1 MCWTPDAPTDP
12 VAHNDS
18 IMSNI
23 RTAAG
28 GSALLVAVLVFA
40 LNLRTPITSLPPV
53 MADVATG
60 LGLDQTL
67 AGLLVGI
74 PALCFSVVAPAAS
87 ALIARAGPYSAVT
100 VALVGVIAG
109 TLIRSAGTGTPGVV
123 AAFAGTVL
131 LGCAITVGNV
141 VVPVI
146 IARDFPTRT
155 ALATGLYS
163 STMNLGSVFATSL
176 TAPFAALVGWRG
188 AIASWSLVAAA
199 ALVVWL
205 VTTRTMTDPHVA
217 RATRA
222 PGTSGDDGGAPG
234 ETPADRLV
242 DGPTGTPAPPPAE
255 RPDETWGGVLRRP
268 ITWALAVA
276 FAGQSFSYFA
286 VTGWL
291 PELLRDLLDLSVTT
305 AGNAAAPF
313 QGLAIAGSVLVPL
326 ALAARVPMRGA
337 AVTMGLLW
345 VSLPL
350 GLLLAPQWW
359 LLWVS
364 LAGIAQGG
372 NFVVIFTLVAQRCRT
387 VAQTRRTVAAVQ
399 AIGYAVAAT
408 APAVIGAVHAAS
420 GGWNAALLV
429 LLGSTLALGTAELL
443 ATRRPRHRRA

>member
-1 MCWTPDAPTDP
+1 
-12 VAHNDS
+12 
-18 IMSNI
+18 MSNI

-87 ALIARAGPYSAVT
+87 TLIARAGPYSAVT

-109 TLIRSAGTGTPGVV
+109 TLIRSAGTGTVGVV
-123 AAFAGTVL
+123 AAFAGTVV

-146 IARDFPTRT
+146 IARDFPART

-176 TAPFAALVGWRG
+176 TAPFAALIGWQG
-188 AIASWSLVAAA
+188 AIASWSLVAVV

-205 VTTRTMTDPHVA
+205 VTTR
-217 RATRA
+217 RLGKRA
-222 PGTSGDDGGAPG
+222 PDGGGAATGTPTG
-234 ETPADRLV
+234 TPVETQV
-242 DGPTGTPAPPPAE
+242 DGPTGAPADAPAEPDPRPRAE

-291 PELLRDLLDLSVTT
+291 PELLRDLLDVSVAT

-345 VSLPL
+345 VSLPA

-387 VAQTRRTVAAVQ
+387 IAQTRRTVAAVQ

-420 GGWNAALLV
+420 GGWQAALLV
-429 LLGSTLALGTAELL
+429 MLGSTLALGTAELL
-443 ATRRPRHRRA
+443 ATRRPRHLR

>member
-1 MCWTPDAPTDP
+1 
-12 VAHNDS
+12 
-18 IMSNI
+18 MSNI

-87 ALIARAGPYSAVT
+87 ALIARVGPYSAVT
-100 VALVGVIAG
+100 VALVGVIVG
-109 TLIRSAGTGTPGVV
+109 TLVRSAGTGTAGVV
-123 AAFAGTVL
+123 AAFTGTVV

-176 TAPFAALVGWRG
+176 TAPFAALMGWQG
-188 AIASWSLVAAA
+188 AIASWSVVAMV

-205 VTTRTMTDPHVA
+205 VTTRRLSRRTP
-217 RATRA
+217 
-222 PGTSGDDGGAPG
+222 DGGGHAG
-234 ETPADRLV
+234 TPTGTPVQTQV
-242 DGPTGTPAPPPAE
+242 DGPTGVPADAPAGPVPAPRTE

-268 ITWALAVA
+268 ITWALTVA

-291 PELLRDLLDLSVTT
+291 PELLRELLDVSVTT

-345 VSLPL
+345 ASLPA
-350 GLLLAPQWW
+350 GLLLMPQWW

-372 NFVVIFTLVAQRCRT
+372 NFVVIFTIVAQRCRT

-399 AIGYAVAAT
+399 AFGYAVAAT

-420 GGWNAALLV
+420 GGWTAALLV

-443 ATRRPRHRRA
+443 ATRRPKDMRP

>member
-1 MCWTPDAPTDP
+1 
-12 VAHNDS
+12 
-18 IMSNI
+18 MSNI

-53 MADVATG
+53 MGDVAAG

-87 ALIARAGPYSAVT
+87 TLIARVGPYAAVT

-109 TLIRSAGTGTPGVV
+109 TLIRSAGSGTAGVV
-123 AAFAGTVL
+123 AAFAGTVV
-131 LGCAITVGNV
+131 LGSAITVGNV

-146 IARDFPTRT
+146 IARDFPART

-176 TAPFAALVGWRG
+176 TAPFAALLGWRG
-188 AIASWSLVAAA
+188 AVASWAVVAVV
-199 ALVVWL
+199 ALVVWQ
-205 VTTRTMTDPHVA
+205 VTARRLPDPQARPRTRRPA
-217 RATRA
+217 RGGA
-222 PGTSGDDGGAPG
+222 DDGAAPG
-234 ETPADRLV
+234 ETPAETLV
-242 DGPTGTPAPPPAE
+242 DGPTGTPAPPLVE
-255 RPDETWGGVLRRP
+255 RPEETWGGVLRRP
-268 ITWALAVA
+268 ITWVLTIA

-291 PELLRDLLDLSVTT
+291 PELLRDLLGVSVTT

-337 AVTMGLLW
+337 AVVMGLLW
-345 VSLPL
+345 VSLPA

-359 LLWVS
+359 LVWVS

-372 NFVVIFTLVAQRCRT
+372 NFVVIFTVVAQQCRT

-399 AIGYAVAAT
+399 AFGYAVAAS

-420 GGWNAALLV
+420 DGWTAALLV
-429 LLGSTLALGTAELL
+429 MLGSTLALGTAELV
-443 ATRRPRHRRA
+443 ATRRRAPRP

>member
-1 MCWTPDAPTDP
+1 
-12 VAHNDS
+12 
-18 IMSNI
+18 MSNI
-23 RTAAG
+23 RRAAG

-60 LGLDQTL
+60 LGLDQTV

-74 PALCFSVVAPAAS
+74 PARCFSVVAPAAS
-87 ALIARAGPYSAVT
+87 ALIARVGPYSAVT

-109 TLIRSAGTGTPGVV
+109 TLIRSAGTGTLGVV
-123 AAFAGTVL
+123 AAFTGTVV
-131 LGCAITVGNV
+131 LGSAITVGNV

-146 IARDFPTRT
+146 IARDFPARA

-176 TAPFAALVGWRG
+176 TAPFAALLGWQG
-188 AIASWSLVAAA
+188 AIASWSVVAVV

-205 VTTRTMTDPHVA
+205 VTTRHLTDPHV
-217 RATRA
+217 TRVA
-222 PGTSGDDGGAPG
+222 AV
-234 ETPADRLV
+234 A
-242 DGPTGTPAPPPAE
+242 PAE
-255 RPDETWGGVLRRP
+255 RTGETWGGVLRRP
-268 ITWALAVA
+268 ITWALTVA
-276 FAGQSFSYFA
+276 FAGQSFSYYA

-291 PELLRDLLDLSVTT
+291 PELLRDLLDVSVTT

-326 ALAARVPMRGA
+326 ALATRIPMRGA

-350 GLLLAPQWW
+350 GLLLASEWW

-372 NFVVIFTLVAQRCRT
+372 NFVVIFTIVAQRCRT

-399 AIGYAVAAT
+399 AFGYAVGAT
-408 APAVIGAVHAAS
+408 APTAIGAVHTVA
-420 GGWNAALLV
+420 GGWNAVLLV
-429 LLGSTLALGTAELL
+429 LLGSTLALATAELI
-443 ATRRPRHRRA
+443 ATRRPRRPRPSQEDFHSH

>member
-1 MCWTPDAPTDP
+1 
-12 VAHNDS
+12 
-18 IMSNI
+18 MSNI

-87 ALIARAGPYSAVT
+87 TLIARAGPYSAVT

-109 TLIRSAGTGTPGVV
+109 TLIRSVGTGTPGVV

-146 IARDFPTRT
+146 IARDFPART

-176 TAPFAALVGWRG
+176 TAPFAALVGWQG
-188 AIASWSLVAAA
+188 AVASWSLVAAV

-205 VTTRTMTDPHVA
+205 VTTRRMPDPH
-217 RATRA
+217 ATRA
-222 PGTSGDDGGAPG
+222 A
-234 ETPADRLV
+234 R
-242 DGPTGTPAPPPAE
+242 TPAPPPAE
-255 RPDETWGGVLRRP
+255 RPDETWGGVVRRP

-345 VSLPL
+345 VSLPA

-408 APAVIGAVHAAS
+408 APAVIGAVHAVS

-429 LLGSTLALGTAELL
+429 MLGSTLTLGTAELL
-443 ATRRPRHRRA
+443 ATRRPRHRRS

>member
-1 MCWTPDAPTDP
+1 
-12 VAHNDS
+12 
-18 IMSNI
+18 MSNI

-87 ALIARAGPYSAVT
+87 TLIARAGPYSAVT

-188 AIASWSLVAAA
+188 AVASWSIVAAV

-205 VTTRTMTDPHVA
+205 VTTRRTAEPHVP
-217 RATRA
+217 RTTRT
-222 PGTSGDDGGAPG
+222 PGTPGDDGGTPGDDGGAPG

-255 RPDETWGGVLRRP
+255 RPDETWGGVVRRP

-337 AVTMGLLW
+337 AVTMCLLW
-345 VSLPL
+345 VSLPA
-350 GLLLAPQWW
+350 GLLLVPQWW

-372 NFVVIFTLVAQRCRT
+372 NFVVVFTLVAQRCRT

-399 AIGYAVAAT
+399 AFGYAVAAT

-429 LLGSTLALGTAELL
+429 LLGSTLTLGTAELL
-443 ATRRPRHRRA
+443 ATRRPRHRRG

>member
-1 MCWTPDAPTDP
+1 
-12 VAHNDS
+12 
-18 IMSNI
+18 MSNI
-23 RTAAG
+23 RAAAG

-53 MADVATG
+53 MSDVAAG

-87 ALIARAGPYSAVT
+87 TLIARVGPYAAVT
-100 VALVGVIAG
+100 VALVGVIVG
-109 TLIRSAGTGTPGVV
+109 TLIRSAGSGTVGVV
-123 AAFAGTVL
+123 AAFTGTVV
-131 LGCAITVGNV
+131 LGAAITVGNV

-146 IARDFPTRT
+146 IARDFPART

-163 STMNLGSVFATSL
+163 SVMNLGSVFATSL
-176 TAPFAALVGWRG
+176 TAPLAVLLGWRG
-188 AIASWSLVAAA
+188 AVASWSVVAMV
-199 ALVVWL
+199 ALVVWKI
-205 VTTRTMTDPHVA
+205 TTR
-217 RATRA
+217 
-222 PGTSGDDGGAPG
+222 
-234 ETPADRLV
+234 RLV
-242 DGPTGTPAPPPAE
+242 DRPAALRAPPVAE
-255 RPDETWGGVLRRP
+255 RPEETWAGVLRRP
-268 ITWALAVA
+268 ITWVLTVA

-291 PELLRDLLDLSVTT
+291 PELLRDLLGVSVTT

-337 AVTMGLLW
+337 AVVMALLW
-345 VSLPL
+345 VSLPA

-372 NFVVIFTLVAQRCRT
+372 NFVVIFTVVAQRCKT

-399 AIGYAVAAT
+399 AFGYAVAAS

-420 GGWNAALLV
+420 GGWTAALVV
-429 LLGSTLALGTAELL
+429 LLGSTLALGTAELV
-443 ATRRPRHRRA
+443 ATRRRGSARP

>member
-1 MCWTPDAPTDP
+1 
-12 VAHNDS
+12 
-18 IMSNI
+18 MSNI

-53 MADVATG
+53 LADAATG

-67 AGLLVGI
+67 TGLLVGI

-87 ALIARAGPYSAVT
+87 TLIARVGPYSAVT

-109 TLIRSAGTGTPGVV
+109 TLIRSAGSGTVGVV
-123 AAFAGTVL
+123 AAFTGTVV
-131 LGCAITVGNV
+131 LGAAITVGNV

-163 STMNLGSVFATSL
+163 SVMNLGSVFATSL
-176 TAPFAALVGWRG
+176 TAPFAALLGWQG
-188 AIASWSLVAAA
+188 AVASWSVVAAV
-199 ALVVWL
+199 ALAVWL
-205 VTTRTMTDPHVA
+205 VTTRHLSDTQVTRV
-217 RATRA
+217 TRA
-222 PGTSGDDGGAPG
+222 SDTSLHDGGAR
-234 ETPADRLV
+234 T
-242 DGPTGTPAPPPAE
+242 E
-255 RPDETWGGVLRRP
+255 RPGETWGGVLRRP
-268 ITWALAVA
+268 ITWVLSVA

-291 PELLRDLLDLSVTT
+291 PELLRDLLGVSVTT

-326 ALAARVPMRGA
+326 VLAARVPMRA
-337 AVTMGLLW
+337 AAIAMGLLW
-345 VSLPL
+345 AALPA

-372 NFVVIFTLVAQRCRT
+372 NFVVIFTIVAQRCRT
-387 VAQTRRTVAAVQ
+387 VAQTRRTVATVQ
-399 AIGYAVAAT
+399 TFGYAVAAT

-420 GGWNAALLV
+420 GGWTAALLV
-429 LLGSTLALGTAELL
+429 MFGSTLALGSAELV
-443 ATRRPRHRRA
+443 ATRRPKHRRS

>member
-1 MCWTPDAPTDP
+1 
-12 VAHNDS
+12 
-18 IMSNI
+18 MSNI

-53 MADVATG
+53 MADIATG

-87 ALIARAGPYSAVT
+87 ALISRVGPYAAVT

-109 TLIRSAGTGTPGVV
+109 TLVRSVGTGTPGVV

-131 LGCAITVGNV
+131 LGSAITVGNV

-146 IARDFPTRT
+146 IARDFPTRA

-176 TAPFAALVGWRG
+176 TAPFAALLGWRG
-188 AIASWSLVAAA
+188 AIASWSLVAAV

-205 VTTRTMTDPHVA
+205 VTTRHRPDPQATRV
-217 RATRA
+217 TRA
-222 PGTSGDDGGAPG
+222 PDTKGDDGGSAPA
-234 ETPADRLV
+234 ETS
-242 DGPTGTPAPPPAE
+242 TTPRAE

-268 ITWALAVA
+268 ITWALTVA
-276 FAGQSFSYFA
+276 FAGQSFSYYA

-291 PELLRDLLDLSVTT
+291 PELLRDLLDVSVTT

-337 AVTMGLLW
+337 AVTMALLW
-345 VSLPL
+345 VSLPA

-372 NFVVIFTLVAQRCRT
+372 NFVVIFTIVAQRCRT

-399 AIGYAVAAT
+399 AFGYAVAAT
-408 APAVIGAVHAAS
+408 APAVIGAVHTVS

-429 LLGSTLALGTAELL
+429 MLGSTLALGTAELI
-443 ATRRPRHRRA
+443 ATRRPRHKRH

>member
-1 MCWTPDAPTDP
+1 
-12 VAHNDS
+12 
-18 IMSNI
+18 MSNT

-53 MADVATG
+53 MGDVAAG

-74 PALCFSVVAPAAS
+74 PALCFSVVAPVAS
-87 ALIARAGPYSAVT
+87 TLIARVGPYAAVT

-109 TLIRSAGTGTPGVV
+109 TLIRSAGSGTTGAV
-123 AAFAGTVL
+123 AAFAGTVV
-131 LGCAITVGNV
+131 LGAAITVGNV

-146 IARDFPTRT
+146 IARDFPART

-176 TAPFAALVGWRG
+176 TAPLAALLGWRG
-188 AIASWSLVAAA
+188 AIASWSVVAVV
-199 ALVVWL
+199 ALVVWQ
-205 VTTRTMTDPHVA
+205 VTTHRLPDRPARTA
-217 RATRA
+217 
-222 PGTSGDDGGAPG
+222 
-234 ETPADRLV
+234 
-242 DGPTGTPAPPPAE
+242 APPVAE
-255 RPDETWGGVLRRP
+255 RPEETWGGVLRRP
-268 ITWALAVA
+268 ITWVLTIA

-291 PELLRDLLDLSVTT
+291 PELLRDLLGVSVTT

-337 AVTMGLLW
+337 AVVMGLLW
-345 VSLPL
+345 VSLPV

-359 LLWVS
+359 LVWVS

-372 NFVVIFTLVAQRCRT
+372 NFVVIFTVVAQQCRT

-399 AIGYAVAAT
+399 AFGYAVAAS

-420 GGWNAALLV
+420 GGWTAALLV
-429 LLGSTLALGTAELL
+429 MLGSTLALGTAELV
-443 ATRRPRHRRA
+443 ATRRRPRRP

>member
-1 MCWTPDAPTDP
+1 
-12 VAHNDS
+12 
-18 IMSNI
+18 MSTI

-53 MADVATG
+53 LADVTTG

-67 AGLLVGI
+67 TGLLVGI

-87 ALIARAGPYSAVT
+87 TMIARVGPYAAVT
-100 VALVGVIAG
+100 TALVGVITG
-109 TLIRSAGTGTPGVV
+109 TLIRSAGSGTAGVV
-123 AAFAGTVL
+123 AAFVGTVV
-131 LGCAITVGNV
+131 LGAAITVGNV

-146 IARDFPTRT
+146 IARDFSNRT

-163 STMNLGSVFATSL
+163 SMMNLGSVFATSL
-176 TAPFAALVGWRG
+176 TAPFAALLGWRG
-188 AIASWSLVAAA
+188 AIASWSIVAAV

-205 VTTRTMTDPHVA
+205 VTIRRRRDARVTRVAPAADPN
-217 RATRA
+217 
-222 PGTSGDDGGAPG
+222 GDDVGGAPG
-234 ETPADRLV
+234 ADR
-242 DGPTGTPAPPPAE
+242 PE
-255 RPDETWGGVLRRP
+255 RPDELWGGVLRRP
-268 ITWALAVA
+268 VTWVLTLA

-291 PELLRDLLDLSVTT
+291 PELLRDLLDVSVTT

-326 ALAARVPMRGA
+326 ALAAHVPMRGT

-345 VSLPL
+345 ASLPA

-372 NFVVIFTLVAQRCRT
+372 NFVVIFTIVAQRCRT

-399 AIGYAVAAT
+399 AFGYAVAAT
-408 APAVIGAVHAAS
+408 APAVIGAVHAVS

-429 LLGSTLALGTAELL
+429 MLGSTLVLATAEIV
-443 ATRRPRHRRA
+443 ATHRPRHTRA

>member
-1 MCWTPDAPTDP
+1 
-12 VAHNDS
+12 
-18 IMSNI
+18 MSNI

-87 ALIARAGPYSAVT
+87 TLIARVGPYSAVT
-100 VALVGVIAG
+100 VALVGVITG
-109 TLIRSAGTGTPGVV
+109 TLVRSAGSGTVGVV
-123 AAFAGTVL
+123 AAFTGTVV
-131 LGCAITVGNV
+131 LGAAITVGNV

-146 IARDFPTRT
+146 IARDFPART

-163 STMNLGSVFATSL
+163 SVMNLGSVFATSL
-176 TAPFAALVGWRG
+176 TAPFAALLGWRG
-188 AIASWSLVAAA
+188 AVASWSLVAVV

-205 VTTRTMTDPHVA
+205 VTTRHLSDTQVTRVTRVSDISLRDGAA
-217 RATRA
+217 R
-222 PGTSGDDGGAPG
+222 
-234 ETPADRLV
+234 
-242 DGPTGTPAPPPAE
+242 AE
-255 RPDETWGGVLRRP
+255 RPGETWGGVLRRP
-268 ITWALAVA
+268 ITWVLSLA

-286 VTGWL
+286 ITGWL
-291 PELLRDLLDLSVTT
+291 PELLRDLLDVSVTT

-326 ALAARVPMRGA
+326 VLAARVPMRGA
-337 AVTMGLLW
+337 AVAMGLLW
-345 VSLPL
+345 VSLPV
-350 GLLLAPQWW
+350 GLLLAPEWW

-372 NFVVIFTLVAQRCRT
+372 NFVVIFTIVAQRCRT
-387 VAQTRRTVAAVQ
+387 VAQTRRTVATVQ
-399 AIGYAVAAT
+399 AVGYAVAAT

-420 GGWNAALLV
+420 GGWTAALLV
-429 LLGSTLALGTAELL
+429 LLGSTLALGTAELV
-443 ATRRPRHRRA
+443 ATRRPKHL

>member
-1 MCWTPDAPTDP
+1 
-12 VAHNDS
+12 
-18 IMSNI
+18 MSNI

-53 MADVATG
+53 MADVAAG
-60 LGLDQTL
+60 LDLDQTL

-74 PALCFSVVAPAAS
+74 PALCFSVVAPTAS
-87 ALIARAGPYSAVT
+87 ALISRLGPYAAVT

-109 TLIRSAGTGTPGVV
+109 TLIRSAGTGTVGVV
-123 AAFAGTVL
+123 AAFTGTVV
-131 LGCAITVGNV
+131 LGSAITVGNV

-146 IARDFPTRT
+146 IARDFPARA

-176 TAPFAALVGWRG
+176 TAPFAALLGWQG
-188 AIASWSLVAAA
+188 AIASWSAVAAV

-205 VTTRTMTDPHVA
+205 VTTRRLPDPQFA
-217 RATRA
+217 RPA
-222 PGTSGDDGGAPG
+222 PLPEPQADDGGAVPAT
-234 ETPADRLV
+234 TP
-242 DGPTGTPAPPPAE
+242 TPHRSE
-255 RPDETWGGVLRRP
+255 QPDETWGGVLRRP
-268 ITWALAVA
+268 ITWALTVA
-276 FAGQSFSYFA
+276 FAGQSFSYYA

-291 PELLRDLLDLSVTT
+291 PELLRDLLDLSVAT

-326 ALAARVPMRGA
+326 ALAARVPMRWA
-337 AVTMGLLW
+337 AVTMALLW
-345 VSLPL
+345 LALPV

-364 LAGIAQGG
+364 LAGVAQGG

-399 AIGYAVAAT
+399 AFGYAVAAT
-408 APAVIGAVHAAS
+408 APAVIGAVHTVS
-420 GGWNAALLV
+420 DGWNAPLLV
-429 LLGSTLALGTAELL
+429 ILGSTLALGTAELI
-443 ATRRPRHRRA
+443 ATRRPRRRRA

>member
-1 MCWTPDAPTDP
+1 
-12 VAHNDS
+12 
-18 IMSNI
+18 MSTI

-28 GSALLVAVLVFA
+28 GSALLIAVLVFA

-67 AGLLVGI
+67 TGLLVGI

-87 ALIARAGPYSAVT
+87 TLIARAGPYAAVT

-109 TLIRSAGTGTPGVV
+109 TLIRSAGSGTAGVV
-123 AAFAGTVL
+123 AAFAGTVV
-131 LGCAITVGNV
+131 LGSAITVGNV

-146 IARDFPTRT
+146 IARDFPART

-163 STMNLGSVFATSL
+163 STMNLGSVLATSL
-176 TAPFAALVGWRG
+176 TAPFAALLGWQG
-188 AIASWSLVAAA
+188 AVASWSLVAVV
-199 ALVVWL
+199 ALAVWL
-205 VTTRTMTDPHVA
+205 ITTRRMSDTHVTRVTDGAA
-217 RATRA
+217 RT
-222 PGTSGDDGGAPG
+222 
-234 ETPADRLV
+234 
-242 DGPTGTPAPPPAE
+242 E

-268 ITWALAVA
+268 ITWVLTVA

-286 VTGWL
+286 VTAWL
-291 PELLRDLLDLSVTT
+291 PELLRDLLGVSVTT

-337 AVTMGLLW
+337 AVVMGLLW
-345 VSLPL
+345 VALPA

-372 NFVVIFTLVAQRCRT
+372 NFVVIFTVVAQQCRT
-387 VAQTRRTVAAVQ
+387 VAQTRRTVATVQ
-399 AIGYAVAAT
+399 AFGYAVAAS

-420 GGWNAALLV
+420 GGWTAALLV
-429 LLGSTLALGTAELL
+429 MLGSTLALGTAELV
-443 ATRRPRHRRA
+443 ATRHRWRTAP

>member
-1 MCWTPDAPTDP
+1 MRWTPGATNCPFP
-12 VAHNDS
+12 HNDA
-18 IMSNI
+18 IMSTI

-67 AGLLVGI
+67 TGLLVGI

-87 ALIARAGPYSAVT
+87 TLIARVGPYAAVT

-109 TLIRSAGTGTPGVV
+109 TLIRSAGSGTAGVV
-123 AAFAGTVL
+123 AAFAGTVV
-131 LGCAITVGNV
+131 LGSAITVGNV

-146 IARDFPTRT
+146 IARDFPART

-163 STMNLGSVFATSL
+163 STMNLGSVLATSL
-176 TAPFAALVGWRG
+176 TAPFAALLGWQG
-188 AIASWSLVAAA
+188 AVASWSLMAVVALA
-199 ALVVWL
+199 VWL
-205 VTTRTMTDPHVA
+205 ITTRRMPDTHVTRVTPRSDTSA
-217 RATRA
+217 RD
-222 PGTSGDDGGAPG
+222 GD
-234 ETPADRLV
+234 TPADHGV
-242 DGPTGTPAPPPAE
+242 TPGAARVE

-268 ITWALAVA
+268 ITWVLTVA

-286 VTGWL
+286 VTAWL
-291 PELLRDLLDLSVTT
+291 PELLRDLLSVSVTT

-337 AVTMGLLW
+337 AVVMGLLW
-345 VSLPL
+345 VALPA

-372 NFVVIFTLVAQRCRT
+372 NFVVIFTVVAQQCRT
-387 VAQTRRTVAAVQ
+387 VAQTRRTVATVQ
-399 AIGYAVAAT
+399 AFGYAVAAS

-420 GGWNAALLV
+420 GGWTAGLLV
-429 LLGSTLALGTAELL
+429 MLGSTMALGTAELM
-443 ATRRPRHRRA
+443 ATRHRWRAAP

>member
-1 MCWTPDAPTDP
+1 
-12 VAHNDS
+12 
-18 IMSNI
+18 MSNI

-53 MADVATG
+53 MADVAAG

-87 ALIARAGPYSAVT
+87 GLIARVGPYAAVT

-109 TLIRSAGTGTPGVV
+109 TLIRSAGSGTAAVV
-123 AAFAGTVL
+123 AAFTGTVV

-146 IARDFPTRT
+146 IARDFSSRT

-176 TAPFAALVGWRG
+176 TASFAAVLGWQG
-188 AIASWSLVAAA
+188 AVASWSLVAIA

-205 VTTRTMTDPHVA
+205 VTTRRIA
-217 RATRA
+217 R
-222 PGTSGDDGGAPG
+222 PVPDGGAAPG
-234 ETPADRLV
+234 EAPTETLV
-242 DGPTGTPAPPPAE
+242 EGPTGTPARAIVE
-255 RPDETWGGVLRRP
+255 RPDETWSGVLRRP
-268 ITWALAVA
+268 ITWVLVVA

-291 PELLRDLLDLSVTT
+291 PELLRDLLGVSVTT

-337 AVTMGLLW
+337 AVMMGLLW
-345 VSLPL
+345 VALPA

-372 NFVVIFTLVAQRCRT
+372 NFVVIFTIVAQRCRT

-399 AIGYAVAAT
+399 AFGYAVAAS

-420 GGWNAALLV
+420 GGWTAALLV
-429 LLGSTLALGTAELL
+429 MLASTLALGTAELL
-443 ATRRPRHRRA
+443 ATRRPGRARP

>member
-1 MCWTPDAPTDP
+1 
-12 VAHNDS
+12 
-18 IMSNI
+18 MSTI

-87 ALIARAGPYSAVT
+87 ALIARVGPYSAVT

-109 TLIRSAGTGTPGVV
+109 TLIRSAGSGTAGVV
-123 AAFAGTVL
+123 AAFTGTVV
-131 LGCAITVGNV
+131 LGSAITVGNV

-146 IARDFPTRT
+146 IARDFRTRT

-176 TAPFAALVGWRG
+176 TAPFAALLGWRG
-188 AIASWSLVAAA
+188 AIASWTLVAVV

-205 VTTRTMTDPHVA
+205 VTTRRLAGPVSGSG
-217 RATRA
+217 A
-222 PGTSGDDGGAPG
+222 PGGVGPPG
-234 ETPADRLV
+234 ETPAEPLV
-242 DGPTGTPAPPPAE
+242 DGPTGTPARAAEE
-255 RPDETWGGVLRRP
+255 RPSETWGGVLRRP
-268 ITWALAVA
+268 ITWVLTVA

-291 PELLRDLLDLSVTT
+291 PELLRDLLGVSVTT

-326 ALAARVPMRGA
+326 VLAARLPMRGA
-337 AVTMGLLW
+337 AVVMGLLW
-345 VSLPL
+345 VSLPA

-372 NFVVIFTLVAQRCRT
+372 NFVVIFTVVAQQCRT

-399 AIGYAVAAT
+399 AFGYAVAAT

-420 GGWNAALLV
+420 GGWTAALLV
-429 LLGSTLALGTAELL
+429 MLGSTLALGTAEVV
-443 ATRRPRHRRA
+443 ATRRRWRTGT

>member
-1 MCWTPDAPTDP
+1 
-12 VAHNDS
+12 
-18 IMSNI
+18 MSNI

-100 VALVGVIAG
+100 VALAGVIAG

-176 TAPFAALVGWRG
+176 TAPFAALVGWQG
-188 AIASWSLVAAA
+188 AVASWALVAAV

-205 VTTRTMTDPHVA
+205 VTIRRATDPPVT
-217 RATRA
+217 RAAPA

-242 DGPTGTPAPPPAE
+242 DGPTGTPAPPPTE
-255 RPDETWGGVLRRP
+255 RPDETWGGVVRRP
-268 ITWALAVA
+268 ITWALAIA
-276 FAGQSFSYFA
+276 FAAQSFSYFA

-326 ALAARVPMRGA
+326 VLAARVPMRGA
-337 AVTMGLLW
+337 AVVIGLLW
-345 VSLPL
+345 LSLPA

-364 LAGIAQGG
+364 IAGIAQGG

-399 AIGYAVAAT
+399 AFGYAVAAT

-420 GGWNAALLV
+420 GGWDAALLV
-429 LLGSTLALGTAELL
+429 LLGSTLMLGTAELL
-443 ATRRPRHRRA
+443 ATRRPGPRRA

>member
-1 MCWTPDAPTDP
+1 
-12 VAHNDS
+12 
-18 IMSNI
+18 MSTI
-23 RTAAG
+23 RAAAG

-87 ALIARAGPYSAVT
+87 ALIARVGPYPAVT

-109 TLIRSAGTGTPGVV
+109 TLVRSAGSGTAGVV
-123 AAFAGTVL
+123 AAFAGTVV
-131 LGCAITVGNV
+131 LGAAITVGNV

-155 ALATGLYS
+155 APATGLYS
-163 STMNLGSVFATSL
+163 SVMNLGSVFATSF
-176 TAPFAALVGWRG
+176 TAPLAALLGWQG
-188 AIASWSLVAAA
+188 AVASWSLVAVV

-205 VTTRTMTDPHVA
+205 VTTRRLPRPQVA
-217 RATRA
+217 PQDDAG
-222 PGTSGDDGGAPG
+222 PGAVPA
-234 ETPADRLV
+234 ETLV
-242 DGPTGTPAPPPAE
+242 DGPTGTPAAPPAE
-255 RPDETWGGVLRRP
+255 RPDETWAGVLRRP
-268 ITWALAVA
+268 ITWVLTVA

-291 PELLRDLLDLSVTT
+291 PELLGDLLDLSVTT

-326 ALAARVPMRGA
+326 VLAARVPMRWA
-337 AVTMGLLW
+337 AVTMGVLW
-345 VSLPL
+345 VALPA

-372 NFVVIFTLVAQRCRT
+372 NFVVIFTIVAQRCRT

-399 AIGYAVAAT
+399 AFGYAAAAA
-408 APAVIGAVHAAS
+408 APAVIGAVHTAS
-420 GGWNAALLV
+420 GGWTAALLV
-429 LLGSTLALGTAELL
+429 LLGSTLALGTAELV
-443 ATRRPRHRRA
+443 ATRRPRHPRA

>member
-1 MCWTPDAPTDP
+1 
-12 VAHNDS
+12 
-18 IMSNI
+18 MSNI

-53 MADVATG
+53 LADAATG

-67 AGLLVGI
+67 TGLLVGI

-87 ALIARAGPYSAVT
+87 TLIARVGPYSAVT

-109 TLIRSAGTGTPGVV
+109 TLIRSAGSGTVGVV
-123 AAFAGTVL
+123 AAFTGTVV
-131 LGCAITVGNV
+131 LGAAITVGNV

-163 STMNLGSVFATSL
+163 SVMNLGSVFATSL
-176 TAPFAALVGWRG
+176 TAPFAALLGWQG
-188 AIASWSLVAAA
+188 AVASWSVVAAV
-199 ALVVWL
+199 ALAVWL
-205 VTTRTMTDPHVA
+205 VTTRHLSDTQV
-217 RATRA
+217 TRVTPA
-222 PGTSGDDGGAPG
+222 SDTPLHDGGA
-234 ETPADRLV
+234 R
-242 DGPTGTPAPPPAE
+242 AE
-255 RPDETWGGVLRRP
+255 RPGETWGGVLRRP
-268 ITWALAVA
+268 ITWVLSVA

-291 PELLRDLLDLSVTT
+291 PELLRDLLGVSVTA

-326 ALAARVPMRGA
+326 VLAARVPMRA
-337 AVTMGLLW
+337 AAIAMGLLW
-345 VSLPL
+345 AALPA

-372 NFVVIFTLVAQRCRT
+372 NFVVIFTIVAQRCRT
-387 VAQTRRTVAAVQ
+387 VAQTRRTVATVQ
-399 AIGYAVAAT
+399 TFGYAVAAT

-420 GGWNAALLV
+420 GGWTAALLV
-429 LLGSTLALGTAELL
+429 MFGSTLALGSAELV
-443 ATRRPRHRRA
+443 ATRRPKHRRS

>member
-1 MCWTPDAPTDP
+1 
-12 VAHNDS
+12 
-18 IMSNI
+18 MSNI

-60 LGLDQTL
+60 LGLDQSL

-87 ALIARAGPYSAVT
+87 ALIARVGPYAAVT

-109 TLIRSAGTGTPGVV
+109 TLVRSAGTGTAGVV
-123 AAFAGTVL
+123 AAFTGTVL
-131 LGCAITVGNV
+131 LGAAITVGNV

-146 IARDFPTRT
+146 IARDFSSRT

-163 STMNLGSVFATSL
+163 SMMNVGSVFATSL
-176 TAPFAALVGWRG
+176 TAPFAALLGWRG
-188 AIASWSLVAAA
+188 AVASWSLVAVA
-199 ALVVWL
+199 WL
-205 VTTRTMTDPHVA
+205 VTLR
-217 RATRA
+217 RA
-222 PGTSGDDGGAPG
+222 PGPRAARPHGAPG
-234 ETPADRLV
+234 RRDGGTAGPDDGVAPGEAPAESLV
-242 DGPTGTPAPPPAE
+242 EGPTGTPARHATE

-268 ITWALAVA
+268 ITWVLAVA
-276 FAGQSFSYFA
+276 FAGQSFSYYA

-291 PELLRDLLDLSVTT
+291 PELLRDLLGLSVTA

-313 QGLAIAGSVLVPL
+313 QGLAIAGSILVPL
-326 ALAARVPMRGA
+326 ALTARVPMRGA
-337 AVTMGLLW
+337 AVVTSVLW
-345 VSLPL
+345 VALPA
-350 GLLLAPQWW
+350 GLLLAPQGW

-372 NFVVIFTLVAQRCRT
+372 NFVVIFTLVARRCRT

-399 AIGYAVAAT
+399 AFGYAVAAS
-408 APAVIGAVHAAS
+408 APAVIGAVHGAT
-420 GGWNAALLV
+420 GGWEAALLV
-429 LLGSTLALGTAELL
+429 MLGSTLALGTAELV
-443 ATRRPRHRRA
+443 AMRQPKQMRP

>member
-1 MCWTPDAPTDP
+1 
-12 VAHNDS
+12 
-18 IMSNI
+18 MSNI

-53 MADVATG
+53 MTDVATG
-60 LGLDQTL
+60 LGLDQSL

-87 ALIARAGPYSAVT
+87 ALIARVGPYSAVT

-109 TLIRSAGTGTPGVV
+109 TLVRSAGSGTAGVV
-123 AAFAGTVL
+123 AAFTGTVV
-131 LGCAITVGNV
+131 LGAAITVGNV

-146 IARDFPTRT
+146 IARDFQART

-163 STMNLGSVFATSL
+163 SMMNLGSVFATSL
-176 TAPFAALVGWRG
+176 TAPFAALLGWQG
-188 AIASWSLVAAA
+188 AVASWALVAAA
-199 ALVVWL
+199 SLVVWL
-205 VTTRTMTDPHVA
+205 VTTRRVPEGRAAGA
-217 RATRA
+217 RA
-222 PGTSGDDGGAPG
+222 
-234 ETPADRLV
+234 
-242 DGPTGTPAPPPAE
+242 PAPPAVE

-268 ITWALAVA
+268 ITWVLTVA
-276 FAGQSFSYFA
+276 FAGQSFSYYA

-291 PELLRDLLDLSVTT
+291 PELLRDLLGLTAT
-305 AGNAAAPF
+305 AAGNAAAPF

-337 AVTMGLLW
+337 AVVMGLLW
-345 VSLPL
+345 VALPA
-350 GLLLAPQWW
+350 GLLLAPGWW

-372 NFVVIFTLVAQRCRT
+372 NFVVIFTLVARRCRT
-387 VAQTRRTVAAVQ
+387 VGQTRRTVAAVQ
-399 AIGYAVAAT
+399 AFGYAVAAS

-420 GGWNAALLV
+420 GGWTAALLV
-429 LLGSTLALGTAELL
+429 MLGSTVLLGTAELL
-443 ATRRPRHRRA
+443 ATRRPPHLRP

>member
-1 MCWTPDAPTDP
+1 
-12 VAHNDS
+12 
-18 IMSNI
+18 MSNI

-87 ALIARAGPYSAVT
+87 TLIARAGPYSAVT

-188 AIASWSLVAAA
+188 AVASWSIVAAV

-205 VTTRTMTDPHVA
+205 VTTRRATDPHVP
-217 RATRA
+217 RATHA
-222 PGTSGDDGGAPG
+222 PGVSGDDGGAPG
-234 ETPADRLV
+234 ETPADKLV

-255 RPDETWGGVLRRP
+255 RPDETWGGVVRRP

-337 AVTMGLLW
+337 AVTMCLLW
-345 VSLPL
+345 VSLPA

-399 AIGYAVAAT
+399 AFGYAVAAT

-429 LLGSTLALGTAELL
+429 LLGSTLTLGTAELL
-443 ATRRPRHRRA
+443 ATRRPRHRRGQQEHFHRH

>member
-1 MCWTPDAPTDP
+1 
-12 VAHNDS
+12 
-18 IMSNI
+18 MSNI

-53 MADVATG
+53 MGDVAAG

-87 ALIARAGPYSAVT
+87 TLIARVGPYAAVT

-109 TLIRSAGTGTPGVV
+109 TLIRSAGSGTAGVV
-123 AAFAGTVL
+123 AAFAGTVV
-131 LGCAITVGNV
+131 LGAAITVGNV

-146 IARDFPTRT
+146 IARDFPART

-176 TAPFAALVGWRG
+176 TAPLAALLGWRG
-188 AIASWSLVAAA
+188 AIASWSVVAAV
-199 ALVVWL
+199 ALVVWKI
-205 VTTRTMTDPHVA
+205 TTRHLVDRPA
-217 RATRA
+217 RA
-222 PGTSGDDGGAPG
+222 P
-234 ETPADRLV
+234 TPPLV
-242 DGPTGTPAPPPAE
+242 E
-255 RPDETWGGVLRRP
+255 RPEETWGGVLRRP
-268 ITWALAVA
+268 ITWVLIVA

-291 PELLRDLLDLSVTT
+291 PELLRDLLGVSVTT

-337 AVTMGLLW
+337 AVVMGLLW
-345 VSLPL
+345 VSLPA

-359 LLWVS
+359 LVWVS

-372 NFVVIFTLVAQRCRT
+372 NFVVIFTVVAQQCRT

-399 AIGYAVAAT
+399 AFGYAVAAS

-420 GGWNAALLV
+420 GGWTAALLV
-429 LLGSTLALGTAELL
+429 MLGSTLALGTAELV
-443 ATRRPRHRRA
+443 ATRRRAPRP

>member
-1 MCWTPDAPTDP
+1 
-12 VAHNDS
+12 
-18 IMSNI
+18 MSNI

-87 ALIARAGPYSAVT
+87 TLIARAGPYSAVT

-146 IARDFPTRT
+146 IARDFPART

-188 AIASWSLVAAA
+188 AVASWSLVAAA

-205 VTTRTMTDPHVA
+205 VTTRRTTDPHVT
-217 RATRA
+217 RAPRA
-222 PGTSGDDGGAPG
+222 PGTSGDD
-234 ETPADRLV
+234 
-242 DGPTGTPAPPPAE
+242 
-255 RPDETWGGVLRRP
+255 ETWSGVVRRP

-276 FAGQSFSYFA
+276 FAAQSFSYFA

-337 AVTMGLLW
+337 AAAMGLLW
-345 VSLPL
+345 LSLPA

-372 NFVVIFTLVAQRCRT
+372 NFVVIFTIVAQRCRT
-387 VAQTRRTVAAVQ
+387 VAQTRRTVATVQ
-399 AIGYAVAAT
+399 AFGYAVAAT
-408 APAVIGAVHAAS
+408 APAVIGAVHAVS
-420 GGWNAALLV
+420 GGWTAALLV
-429 LLGSTLALGTAELL
+429 LLGSTLTLGTAELL
-443 ATRRPRHRRA
+443 ATRRPRPKRA

>member
-1 MCWTPDAPTDP
+1 
-12 VAHNDS
+12 
-18 IMSNI
+18 MSNI

-53 MADVATG
+53 MGDVAAG

-87 ALIARAGPYSAVT
+87 TLIARVGPYAAVT

-109 TLIRSAGTGTPGVV
+109 TLVRSAGSGTAGAV
-123 AAFAGTVL
+123 AAFAGTVV
-131 LGCAITVGNV
+131 LGAAITVGNV

-146 IARDFPTRT
+146 IARDFPART

-176 TAPFAALVGWRG
+176 TAPFAALLGWRG
-188 AIASWSLVAAA
+188 AIASWAVVAMV
-199 ALVVWL
+199 ALVVWQL
-205 VTTRTMTDPHVA
+205 TTHRLPDPQA
-217 RATRA
+217 RPRA
-222 PGTSGDDGGAPG
+222 RRRGRGGADDGAAPG
-234 ETPADRLV
+234 ETPAEKLV
-242 DGPTGTPAPPPAE
+242 DGPTGTPAPPVVE
-255 RPDETWGGVLRRP
+255 RPEETWAGVLRRP
-268 ITWALAVA
+268 ITWVLTIA

-291 PELLRDLLDLSVTT
+291 PELLRDLLGVSVTT

-326 ALAARVPMRGA
+326 ALAARVPMRAA
-337 AVTMGLLW
+337 AVVMGLLW
-345 VSLPL
+345 VSLPA

-359 LLWVS
+359 LVWVS

-372 NFVVIFTLVAQRCRT
+372 NFVVIFTVVAQQCRT

-399 AIGYAVAAT
+399 AFGYAVAAS

-420 GGWNAALLV
+420 GGWTAALLV
-429 LLGSTLALGTAELL
+429 MLGSTLALGTAELV
-443 ATRRPRHRRA
+443 ATRRRARRP

>member
-1 MCWTPDAPTDP
+1 
-12 VAHNDS
+12 
-18 IMSNI
+18 MSNI
-23 RTAAG
+23 RAAAG

-53 MADVATG
+53 MSDVAAG

-87 ALIARAGPYSAVT
+87 TLIAKVGPYAAVT
-100 VALVGVIAG
+100 VALVGVIVG
-109 TLIRSAGTGTPGVV
+109 TLVRSAGSGTVGVV
-123 AAFAGTVL
+123 AAFTGTVV
-131 LGCAITVGNV
+131 LGSAITVGNV

-146 IARDFPTRT
+146 IARDFPART
-155 ALATGLYS
+155 APATGLYS
-163 STMNLGSVFATSL
+163 SVMNLGSVFATSL
-176 TAPFAALVGWRG
+176 TAPLAALLGWRG
-188 AIASWSLVAAA
+188 AIASWAIVAVV
-199 ALVVWL
+199 ALVWWKI
-205 VTTRTMTDPHVA
+205 TTRHLVDRPAVTRAPHVA
-217 RATRA
+217 EQ
-222 PGTSGDDGGAPG
+222 P
-234 ETPADRLV
+234 E
-242 DGPTGTPAPPPAE
+242 
-255 RPDETWGGVLRRP
+255 ETWAGVLRRP
-268 ITWALAVA
+268 ITWVLTVA

-291 PELLRDLLDLSVTT
+291 PELLRDLLGVSVTT

-337 AVTMGLLW
+337 AVVMALLW
-345 VSLPL
+345 VSLPA

-372 NFVVIFTLVAQRCRT
+372 NFVVIFTVVAQRCRT

-399 AIGYAVAAT
+399 AFGYAVAAS

-420 GGWNAALLV
+420 GGWTAALV
-429 LLGSTLALGTAELL
+429 VMLGSTLALGTAELV
-443 ATRRPRHRRA
+443 ATRRRGPARA

>member
-1 MCWTPDAPTDP
+1 
-12 VAHNDS
+12 
-18 IMSNI
+18 MSTI

-53 MADVATG
+53 MADVASG

-87 ALIARAGPYSAVT
+87 ALIARFGSYPAVT
-100 VALVGVIAG
+100 IALVGVIAG
-109 TLIRSAGTGTPGVV
+109 TLIRSAGTGTAGVV
-123 AAFAGTVL
+123 AAFAGTVV
-131 LGCAITVGNV
+131 LGSAITVGNV

-146 IARDFPTRT
+146 IARDFPARA

-176 TAPFAALVGWRG
+176 TAPFAALLGWRG
-188 AIASWSLVAAA
+188 AIASWSLVAVV

-205 VTTRTMTDPHVA
+205 VTTRRRQDPQVP
-217 RATRA
+217 RATAVPVR
-222 PGTSGDDGGAPG
+222 
-234 ETPADRLV
+234 
-242 DGPTGTPAPPPAE
+242 AE

-268 ITWALAVA
+268 ITWALTVA
-276 FAGQSFSYFA
+276 FAGQSFSYYA

-291 PELLRDLLDLSVTT
+291 PELLRDLLDVSVTT

-345 VSLPL
+345 VSLPV
-350 GLLLAPQWW
+350 GLLLMPQWW

-399 AIGYAVAAT
+399 AFGYAVAAT

-429 LLGSTLALGTAELL
+429 MLGSTLALGTAELV
-443 ATRRPRHRRA
+443 ATRRPRHMRS

>member
-1 MCWTPDAPTDP
+1 
-12 VAHNDS
+12 
-18 IMSNI
+18 MSNI

-53 MADVATG
+53 MSDVAAG

-87 ALIARAGPYSAVT
+87 TLIARVGPYAAVT
-100 VALVGVIAG
+100 VALVGVIVG
-109 TLIRSAGTGTPGVV
+109 TLIRSAGTGTVGVV
-123 AAFAGTVL
+123 AAFAGTVV
-131 LGCAITVGNV
+131 LGSAITVGNV

-146 IARDFPTRT
+146 IARDFPART

-176 TAPFAALVGWRG
+176 TAPLAALLGWRG
-188 AIASWSLVAAA
+188 AIASWAIVAVV
-199 ALVVWL
+199 ALVVWKI
-205 VTTRTMTDPHVA
+205 TTRH
-217 RATRA
+217 
-222 PGTSGDDGGAPG
+222 
-234 ETPADRLV
+234 LV
-242 DGPTGTPAPPPAE
+242 DRPAPAHAPPPAE
-255 RPDETWGGVLRRP
+255 RPEETWAGVLRRP
-268 ITWALAVA
+268 ITWVLTVA

-286 VTGWL
+286 VTAWL
-291 PELLRDLLDLSVTT
+291 PELLRDLLGVSVTT

-337 AVTMGLLW
+337 AVVMALLW
-345 VSLPL
+345 VSLPA

-364 LAGIAQGG
+364 LAGVAQGG
-372 NFVVIFTLVAQRCRT
+372 NFVVIFTVVAQRCRT

-399 AIGYAVAAT
+399 AFGYAVAAT
-408 APAVIGAVHAAS
+408 APAVIGAVHVAS
-420 GGWNAALLV
+420 GGWTAALV
-429 LLGSTLALGTAELL
+429 VMLGSTLALGTAELA
-443 ATRRPRHRRA
+443 ATRRRGPTRP

>member
-1 MCWTPDAPTDP
+1 
-12 VAHNDS
+12 
-18 IMSNI
+18 MSNI

-53 MADVATG
+53 MGDVAAG

-87 ALIARAGPYSAVT
+87 TLIARVGPYAAVT

-109 TLIRSAGTGTPGVV
+109 TLVRSAGSGTAGVV
-123 AAFAGTVL
+123 AAFAGTVV
-131 LGCAITVGNV
+131 LGAAITVGNV

-146 IARDFPTRT
+146 IARDFPART

-176 TAPFAALVGWRG
+176 TAPFAALLGWRG
-188 AIASWSLVAAA
+188 AVASWAAVAAV

-205 VTTRTMTDPHVA
+205 ATTRRLPDPQA
-217 RATRA
+217 RPRTRR
-222 PGTSGDDGGAPG
+222 PGRGGADDGAAPG
-234 ETPADRLV
+234 ETPAETLV
-242 DGPTGTPAPPPAE
+242 DGPTGTPAPPLVE
-255 RPDETWGGVLRRP
+255 RPEETWGGVLRRP
-268 ITWALAVA
+268 ITWVLTIA

-291 PELLRDLLDLSVTT
+291 PELLRDLLGVSVTT

-337 AVTMGLLW
+337 AVVMGLLW
-345 VSLPL
+345 VSLPV
-350 GLLLAPQWW
+350 GLLLAPEWW
-359 LLWVS
+359 LVWVS

-372 NFVVIFTLVAQRCRT
+372 NFVVIFTVVAQQCRT

-399 AIGYAVAAT
+399 AFGYAVAAS

-420 GGWNAALLV
+420 GGWTAALLV
-429 LLGSTLALGTAELL
+429 MLGSTLALGTAELV
-443 ATRRPRHRRA
+443 ATRRRAPRP

>member
-1 MCWTPDAPTDP
+1 
-12 VAHNDS
+12 
-18 IMSNI
+18 MSNI

-28 GSALLVAVLVFA
+28 GTALLVAVLVFA

-53 MADVATG
+53 MTDVATG
-60 LGLDQTL
+60 LGLDQTM

-87 ALIARAGPYSAVT
+87 ALIARVGPYSAVT

-109 TLIRSAGTGTPGVV
+109 TLLRSAGTGTAGVV
-123 AAFAGTVL
+123 AAFTGTVV
-131 LGCAITVGNV
+131 LGAAITVGNV

-146 IARDFPTRT
+146 IARDFASRT

-163 STMNLGSVFATSL
+163 SMMNLGSVFATSL
-176 TAPFAALVGWRG
+176 TAPFAALLGWRG
-188 AIASWSLVAAA
+188 AIASWALVAVAS
-199 ALVVWL
+199 LVVWL
-205 VTTRTMTDPHVA
+205 VTVRRMPDAPVTRTSRT
-217 RATRA
+217 
-222 PGTSGDDGGAPG
+222 PGTSGQDDGAAPG
-234 ETPADRLV
+234 EAPAETLV
-242 DGPTGTPAPPPAE
+242 EGPTGTPPPPPVE

-268 ITWALAVA
+268 ITWVLTVA
-276 FAGQSFSYFA
+276 FAGQSFSYYA

-291 PELLRDLLDLSVTT
+291 PELLRDLLGLSVAA

-313 QGLAIAGSVLVPL
+313 QGLAIAGSILVPL

-337 AVTMGLLW
+337 AVVMGLLW
-345 VSLPL
+345 VALPA

-372 NFVVIFTLVAQRCRT
+372 NFVVIFTLVARRCRT

-399 AIGYAVAAT
+399 AFGYAVAAS

-420 GGWNAALLV
+420 GGWDAALLV
-429 LLGSTLALGTAELL
+429 MLGSTLALGTAELV
-443 ATRRPRHRRA
+443 ATRRPRRARS